1 VTTNTTAPQLLISF
15 DMILLQYLFCFH
27 FLDFLI
33 ADAVPQSEAPSSMPS
48 TPPSI
53 SSQPSA
59 GPSVS
64 TMPSNRPSNLPSF
77 APSVSTAPSFQP
89 SISTM
94 PSPEPSLSPSVS
106 QSPSEPPSTT
116 HAPSISLEPT
126 LGPTA
131 RKVFNETFLS
141 RDIGTINQAGKILEV
156 KSGLYTI
163 RGSGLA
169 IGVSVSG
176 VP

>member
-1 VTTNTTAPQLLISF
+1 MITHTTAPKLLISL
-15 DMILLQYLFCFH
+15 DMLLLQYFFCFH

-33 ADAVPQSEAPSSMPS
+33 KDALPQSEAPSSMPS
-48 TPPSI
+48 TPPSV

-59 GPSVS
+59 GPSLS

-77 APSVSTAPSFQP
+77 APSVSTEPSFQP
-89 SISTM
+89 SISSM

-116 HAPSISLEPT
+116 QLPSISSEPT

-131 RKVFNETFLS
+131 RKVFNETFHS
-141 RDIGTINQAGKILEV
+141 RDIGTIIQAGKILEV

-163 RGSGLA
+163 QGSGLA